1 MLKAEIIAIGSEL
14 LTPLRRDTNS
24 LWLTERLNSIGINV
38 HQKTIVGDEEDR
50 LEEAIR
56 DALRRSDVIISTGGL
71 GPTEDDITRKVFA
84 RVTGRQLRLDY
95 EILERIRNRL
105 SGRGYQ
111 MTPNNERQ
119 ALVPHGATPLP
130 NPNGTAPG
138 LRMDQDGKLI
148 VLLPGPP
155 RENQPMFDTYVMP
168 ELEKLSRGVRIS
180 KRLLKVTG
188 IGESQLDDKI
198 APIYQAYTNPTT
210 TILFTDSEIELHLTA
225 TAESRARAES
235 LAEELADKLEEAI
248 GENCYSTKGEALEEV
263 IGWRLRLKQ
272 YTLATAESCTGGL
285 VAERITRVP
294 GASDYFAGSII
305 SYTNE
310 VKMKLLDVP
319 AEMIERHGAVSG
331 EVAEAMARGVKARTG
346 ATIGLSITGVAGPG
360 GGTQAV
366 PVGTVYIGLADDV
379 TSTNRRLN
387 LLGDRHLIRWR
398 ASTAALEMVRR
409 RYLILGSGA
418 GAGGR

>member
-14 LTPLRRDTNS
+14 LTPLRTDTNS
-24 LWLTERLNSIGINV
+24 LWLTERLNSVGINV

-84 RVTGRQLRLDY
+84 RVTGRQLRIDY

-105 SGRGYQ
+105 SSRGYQ

-119 ALVPHGATPLP
+119 ALVPHGATPLA

-138 LRMDQDGKLI
+138 LRLDQDGKLI

-188 IGESQLDDKI
+188 MGESQLDDKI
-198 APIYQAYTNPTT
+198 APIYQEYTNPTT

-225 TAESRARAES
+225 TAESSARAEA
-235 LAEELADKLEEAI
+235 LVGELADKLEEAI
-248 GENCYSTKGEALEEV
+248 GENCYSTKGESLEEV

-294 GASDYFAGSII
+294 GASDYFAGSVV

-319 AEMIERHGAVSG
+319 AEMLERHGAVSG
-331 EVAEAMARGVKARTG
+331 EVAEAMARGVKARTS

-366 PVGTVYIGLADDV
+366 PVGTVYVGLADDV

-409 RYLILGSGA
+409 RYLI
-418 GAGGR
+418 